1 MMNKI
6 KTFFNNF
13 RLSSYENWQ
22 TINKSQLKAIM
33 LGRMGLSFLYRMESK
48 EFENKRSDKF
58 PFIPQFSME
67 EYRHFIML
75 NGIKHSVFIV
85 DNNKH
90 FFRELNNGGLL
101 DQLQLPSSD
110 SYTIVVGDKVKKSEI
125 QSYFNSLAKEYYDK
139 KGFTFKPYEESVQQV
154 VNE

>member
-13 RLSSYENWQ
+13 KLSSYENWQ
-22 TINKSQLKAIM
+22 TINRSQLKSIM

-48 EFENKRSDKF
+48 EFERAGKF
-58 PFIPQFSME
+58 PFSPQFSLE

-75 NGIKHSVFIV
+75 NGIKHSVLFI

-90 FFRELNNGGLL
+90 VFPEMSNGGLFA
-101 DQLQLPSSD
+101 QLQLPTSD
-110 SYTIVVGDKVKKSEI
+110 SYTIVIGDKVKKSEI
-125 QSYFNSLAKEYYDK
+125 QSYFNSVCKEYYDK
-139 KGFTFKPYEESVQQV
+139 KGFEFKPYQEPVHQV
-154 VNE
+154 VNG